1 MSTLRTGEAR
11 RTDGT
16 PRVQGPKSPRRC
28 WNHSRVY
35 LMAVGAT
42 EERQPLLKALPQDGK
57 WRRVINTLASSFFL
71 TFNLFLASPLH

>member
-35 LMAVGAT
+35 LMGAGAT
-42 EERQPLLKALPQDGK
+42 EERQPLLKALPQDGE

-71 TFNLFLASPLH
+71 PVNLFLASPLH

>member
-1 MSTLRTGEAR
+1 MSSLRTGEAR

-16 PRVQGPKSPRRC
+16 PRVQGPKFPRRC

-35 LMAVGAT
+35 LMGAGAT
-42 EERQPLLKALPQDGK
+42 EERQPLLKTLPQAGE

-71 TFNLFLASPLH
+71 PFNLFLASPLH

>member
-35 LMAVGAT
+35 LMGAGAT
-42 EERQPLLKALPQDGK
+42 EKMPEALPYTEREG
-57 WRRVINTLASSFFL
+57 
-71 TFNLFLASPLH
+71 

>member
-11 RTDGT
+11 KTDGT

-35 LMAVGAT
+35 LMGAGAT
-42 EERQPLLKALPQDGK
+42 EERQPLLKALPQDGE

-71 TFNLFLASPLH
+71 PINLFLASPLH